1 MNFEKLAQL
10 IDIEVE
16 YIARSSLAIHAGKE
30 TAFEATESPVVKIGG
45 KPVIPGSSLKG
56 VLRSTLEAILAQ
68 TGVEVCVPDAA
79 IPNTVERG
87 KEAAYAQ
94 SIGRKSA
101 CRTDHPC
108 PVCQIFGTTAG
119 RQGLSGRAL
128 FLDAKVLGEATLTE
142 RTHVAITRDTRSQA
156 GGKLMSS
163 EAVDAGAKF
172 AGTIRLI
179 NPEPWQV
186 GAILRALETMQ
197 YLGVG
202 SKKTAGYG
210 ELDVRVIEILA
221 RKMEKGEWKESRVER
236 AEFLA
241 AFTAHIPQMPRRSE
255 KK

>member
-16 YIARSSLAIHAGKE
+16 YVARSSLAIHAGKD
-30 TAFEATESPVVKIGG
+30 TAFEATESPVVKIGS

-56 VLRSTLEAILAQ
+56 VLRSTLEAMLAQ
-68 TGVEVCVPDAA
+68 DGIEVCVPDAA
-79 IPNTVERG
+79 IPNTVRREDQ
-87 KEAAYAQ
+87 ATYVQ

-101 CRTDHPC
+101 CRIERPC

-128 FLDAKVLGEATLTE
+128 FLDAKAIGEPTLVE

-179 NPEPWQV
+179 NPDPWQV
-186 GAILRALETMQ
+186 GAILRALETMR

-210 ELDVRVIEILA
+210 ELDVRVLEIGA
-221 RKMEKGEWKESRVER
+221 RKMGKGEWKQSTVQQ
-236 AEFLA
+236 AEFLQ
-241 AFTAHIPQMPRRSE
+241 AFSAQIAQMPRRSE

>member
-10 IDIEVE
+10 IDIKVD
-16 YIARSSLAIHAGKE
+16 YITRSSLAIHAGKD
-30 TAFEATESPVVKIGG
+30 TAFEATESPVVKIGS

-68 TGVEVCVPDAA
+68 DGVEVCVPDAA
-79 IPNTVERG
+79 IPNTFRREDHAR
-87 KEAAYAQ
+87 YAQ
-94 SIGRKSA
+94 GIGRKAA
-101 CRTDHPC
+101 CQIDRPC

-163 EAVDAGAKF
+163 ETVDAGAKF

-186 GAILRALETMQ
+186 GAILRALETMA

-210 ELDVRVIEILA
+210 ELDVRVVEIIA
-221 RKMEKGEWKESRVER
+221 RKMEQGEWKENVVKPTD
-236 AEFLA
+236 FLTTFSA
-241 AFTAHIPQMPRRSE
+241 QIPQLPRRR
-255 KK
+255 

>member
-16 YIARSSLAIHAGKE
+16 YVARSSLAIHAGKD
-30 TAFEATESPVVKIGG
+30 TAFEATESPVVKIGS

-68 TGVEVCVPDAA
+68 EGVEVCVPDAA

-87 KEAAYAQ
+87 KEADYAR
-94 SIGRKSA
+94 SIGRKTA
-101 CRTDHPC
+101 CRVNQLC

-128 FLDAKVLGEATLTE
+128 FLDAKVLGEAILTE

-186 GAILRALETMQ
+186 GAVLRALETMQ

-221 RKMEKGEWKESRVER
+221 RKMDKGEWKQSTVQQ
-236 AEFLA
+236 AEFLQ
-241 AFTAHIPQMPRRSE
+241 AFSTQIAQMARRSE